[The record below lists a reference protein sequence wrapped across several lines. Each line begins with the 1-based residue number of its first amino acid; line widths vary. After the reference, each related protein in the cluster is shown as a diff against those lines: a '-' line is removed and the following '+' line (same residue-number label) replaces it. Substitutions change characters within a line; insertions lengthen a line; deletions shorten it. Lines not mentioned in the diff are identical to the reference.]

1 MPAPPEKGAENGAS
15 FIVCK
20 KCYYSRLPRK
30 QVDLSKM
37 SIEDRHKYVL
47 TVSCPEANGIVR
59 AVSDFLYQRG
69 ATISEAAQH
78 RDPVIDRFFMR
89 VEFEEVEVDLPSS
102 EKLDEDFSEL
112 AARFDM
118 QWSFFDLRKRP
129 RVLLAVSQHG
139 HCLIDMLHRWSS
151 GALPADVV
159 GVVSN
164 HDDMRGITEWYGLD
178 YYHLPVTA
186 ETKQQQEAAILD
198 IIRDKSV
205 DLLALARYMQILS
218 PIMCEAMAGR
228 AINIHHSFLPG
239 FKGANPYR
247 QAYMRG
253 VKIIGATAHYVTT
266 ELDEGPIIEQAVE
279 RIDHNFDIDE
289 LMQIGRDAECAAF
302 ARAVKWHC
310 EHRII
315 VNGNKTVVFK

>member
-1 MPAPPEKGAENGAS
+1 MNTEQRN
-15 FIVCK
+15 
-20 KCYYSRLPRK
+20 
-30 QVDLSKM
+30 
-37 SIEDRHKYVL
+37 KYVL

-59 AVSDFLYQRG
+59 AVSDFLFQRG
-69 ATISEAAQH
+69 ATISEAAQY

-89 VEFEEVEVDLPSS
+89 VEFEEVEADLPAPAR
-102 EKLDEDFSEL
+102 LDEDFKTL
-112 AARFDM
+112 AAQFGM
-118 QWSFFDLRKRP
+118 QWQFFDLRNRP
-129 RVLLAVSQHG
+129 RVLLAVSRHG
-139 HCLIDMLHRWSS
+139 HCLTDLLHRWSS

-164 HDDMRGITEWYGLD
+164 HEDMRGITEWYGLD
-178 YYHLPVTA
+178 FHYLPLTA
-186 ETKQQQEAAILD
+186 GSAQSKEAQESAMLEIIERKQ
-198 IIRDKSV
+198 V

-218 PIMCEAMAGR
+218 PRMCEAMAGR

-266 ELDEGPIIEQAVE
+266 DLDEGPIIEQAVE

-289 LMQIGRDAECAAF
+289 LVQIGRDAECAAF

>member
-1 MPAPPEKGAENGAS
+1 MNLQQ
-15 FIVCK
+15 
-20 KCYYSRLPRK
+20 RN
-30 QVDLSKM
+30 
-37 SIEDRHKYVL
+37 KYVL

-59 AVSDFLYQRG
+59 AVSDFLFQRG
-69 ATISEAAQH
+69 ATISDAAQH

-89 VEFEEVEVDLPSS
+89 VEFEEVEADLPSA
-102 EKLDEDFSEL
+102 EKLDEDFFYL
-112 AARFDM
+112 AEQFDM
-118 QWSFFDLRKRP
+118 QWSFFDVRKRP
-129 RVLLAVSQHG
+129 RVLLAVSTHG
-139 HCLIDMLHRWSS
+139 HCLTDLLHRWSS
-151 GALPADVV
+151 GALPAEVV
-159 GVVSN
+159 GVISN
-164 HDDMRGITEWYGLD
+164 HEAMRGISEWYGLD
-178 YYHLPVTA
+178 FHYLPVTPD
-186 ETKQQQEAAILD
+186 TKVQQEDAIMD
-198 IIRDKSV
+198 IIREKKV

-218 PIMCEAMAGR
+218 PRMCEMMAGR

-266 ELDEGPIIEQAVE
+266 DLDEGPIIEQAVE

-289 LMQIGRDAECAAF
+289 LVQIGRDAECAAF

>member
-1 MPAPPEKGAENGAS
+1 MKRTEP
-15 FIVCK
+15 
-20 KCYYSRLPRK
+20 
-30 QVDLSKM
+30 Q
-37 SIEDRHKYVL
+37 KYVL

-69 ATISEAAQH
+69 ATISDAAQH

-89 VEFEEVEVDLPSS
+89 VEFEEVEVSLPGSD
-102 EKLDEDFSEL
+102 KLNEDFHEIGSS
-112 AARFDM
+112 FSM
-118 QWSFFDLRKRP
+118 QWCFFDLSIKP
-129 RVLLAVSQHG
+129 RVLLAVSKHG
-139 HCLIDMLHRWSS
+139 HCLNDLLHRWSS
-151 GALPADVV
+151 GVLPADIV

-164 HDDMRGITEWYGLD
+164 HEYMRGITEWYRIP
-178 YYHLPVTA
+178 YHYLPVTEQNKA
-186 ETKQQQEAAILD
+186 EQEDQLLA
-198 IIRDKSV
+198 IIRDKKV

-218 PIMCEAMAGR
+218 PKMCAAMEGR

-239 FKGANPYR
+239 FKGADPYR

-266 ELDEGPIIEQAVE
+266 DLDEGPIIEQAVE
-279 RIDHNFDIDE
+279 KIDHNFDIEE
-289 LMQIGRDAECAAF
+289 LVQIGRDAECAAF

-315 VNGNKTVVFK
+315 LNGNKTVVFK

>member
-1 MPAPPEKGAENGAS
+1 MNLQQ
-15 FIVCK
+15 
-20 KCYYSRLPRK
+20 RN
-30 QVDLSKM
+30 
-37 SIEDRHKYVL
+37 KYVL

-59 AVSDFLYQRG
+59 AVSDFLFQRG
-69 ATISEAAQH
+69 ATISDAAQH

-89 VEFEEVEVDLPSS
+89 VEFEEVEADLPSA
-102 EKLDEDFSEL
+102 EKLDEDFLPL
-112 AARFDM
+112 AKQFDM
-118 QWSFFDLRKRP
+118 QWSFFDVRKRP
-129 RVLLAVSQHG
+129 RVLLAVSTHG
-139 HCLIDMLHRWSS
+139 HCLTDLLHRWSS
-151 GALPADVV
+151 GALPAEVV
-159 GVVSN
+159 GVISN
-164 HDDMRGITEWYGLD
+164 HEAMRGISEWYGLD
-178 YYHLPVTA
+178 FHYLPVTPD
-186 ETKQQQEAAILD
+186 TKVQQEDAMMD
-198 IIRDKSV
+198 IIREKKV

-218 PIMCEAMAGR
+218 PRMCEMMAGR

-266 ELDEGPIIEQAVE
+266 DLDEGPIIEQAVE

-289 LMQIGRDAECAAF
+289 LVQIGRDAECAAF

>member
-1 MPAPPEKGAENGAS
+1 MDNQHPH
-15 FIVCK
+15 
-20 KCYYSRLPRK
+20 
-30 QVDLSKM
+30 Q
-37 SIEDRHKYVL
+37 YVL

-89 VEFEEVEVDLPSS
+89 VEFEELEVDLPSV
-102 EKLDEDFSEL
+102 EKLDEDFAAL
-112 AARFDM
+112 ARQFDM
-118 QWSFFDLRKRP
+118 QWEFFDLRHKP
-129 RVLLAVSQHG
+129 RLLLAVSRHG
-139 HCLIDMLHRWSS
+139 HCLVDVLHRWSS
-151 GALPADVV
+151 GVLPAEVV

-164 HDDMRGITEWYGLD
+164 HDDMRDITEWYGLP

-186 ETKQQQEAAILD
+186 DTKAEQESQILEV
-198 IIRDKSV
+198 IDKQRV
-205 DLLALARYMQILS
+205 DVLALARYMQILS
-218 PIMCEAMAGR
+218 PTLCEAMAGR

-266 ELDEGPIIEQAVE
+266 DLDEGPIIEQSVE
-279 RIDHNFDIDE
+279 RIDHNFDIEE
-289 LMQIGRDAECAAF
+289 LVQIGRDAECAAF
-302 ARAVKWHC
+302 ARALKWHC

-315 VNGNKTVVFK
+315 INGNKTVVFK

>member
-1 MPAPPEKGAENGAS
+1 MKTDN
-15 FIVCK
+15 
-20 KCYYSRLPRK
+20 RN
-30 QVDLSKM
+30 
-37 SIEDRHKYVL
+37 KYVL

-59 AVSDFLYQRG
+59 AVSDFLFQRG

-89 VEFEEVEVDLPSS
+89 VEFEEAEADLPSS
-102 EKLDEDFSEL
+102 EKLDEDFRSL
-112 AARFDM
+112 ADTFQM
-118 QWSFFDLRKRP
+118 QWQFFDLRHRP

-139 HCLIDMLHRWSS
+139 HCLIDILHRWSS
-151 GALPADVV
+151 GALPADIV

-164 HDDMRGITEWYGLD
+164 HQDMRGITEWYGLD
-178 YYHLPVTA
+178 YHYLPIMSD
-186 ETKQQQEAAILD
+186 TKEQQESKILD
-198 IIRDKSV
+198 IIREQSV

-218 PIMCEAMAGR
+218 PRMCEVMAGK

-279 RIDHNFDIDE
+279 RIDHNFDIEE

-315 VNGNKTVVFK
+315 VNGNKTVVFR

>member
-1 MPAPPEKGAENGAS
+1 MNLQQ
-15 FIVCK
+15 
-20 KCYYSRLPRK
+20 RN
-30 QVDLSKM
+30 
-37 SIEDRHKYVL
+37 KYVL

-59 AVSDFLYQRG
+59 AVSDFLFQRG
-69 ATISEAAQH
+69 ATISDAAQH

-89 VEFEEVEVDLPSS
+89 VEFEEVEADLPSA
-102 EKLDEDFSEL
+102 EKLDEDFLPL
-112 AARFDM
+112 AKQFDM
-118 QWSFFDLRKRP
+118 QWSFFDARKRP
-129 RVLLAVSQHG
+129 RVLLAVSTHG
-139 HCLIDMLHRWSS
+139 HCLTDLLHRWSS
-151 GALPADVV
+151 GALPAEVV
-159 GVVSN
+159 GVISN
-164 HDDMRGITEWYGLD
+164 HEAMRGISEWYGLD
-178 YYHLPVTA
+178 FHYLPVTPD
-186 ETKQQQEAAILD
+186 TKVQQEDAMMD
-198 IIRDKSV
+198 IIREKKV

-218 PIMCEAMAGR
+218 PRLCEMMAGR

-266 ELDEGPIIEQAVE
+266 DLDEGPIIEQAVE

-289 LMQIGRDAECAAF
+289 LVQIGRDAECAAF

>member
-1 MPAPPEKGAENGAS
+1 MAS
-15 FIVCK
+15 E
-20 KCYYSRLPRK
+20 SSSTAAQPT
-30 QVDLSKM
+30 
-37 SIEDRHKYVL
+37 KYVL

-69 ATISEAAQH
+69 ATISDAAQH
-78 RDPVIDRFFMR
+78 RDPVVDRFFMR
-89 VEFEEVEVDLPSS
+89 VEFEEVEADLPSA
-102 EKLDEDFSEL
+102 EKLHEDFRPL
-112 AARFDM
+112 AERFSM
-118 QWSFFDLRKRP
+118 QWNFYDVRKRP
-129 RVLLAVSQHG
+129 RVLLAVSKHG
-139 HCLIDMLHRWSS
+139 HCLIDILHRWSS
-151 GALPADVV
+151 GALPAEVV

-178 YYHLPVTA
+178 YYHLPVTP
-186 ETKQQQEAAILD
+186 ETKDAQEDAILK
-198 IIRDKSV
+198 IIDEKQV

-218 PIMCEAMAGR
+218 PKMCGALEGR

-266 ELDEGPIIEQAVE
+266 DLDEGPIIEQAVE

-289 LMQIGRDAECAAF
+289 LVQIGRDAECAAF

>member
-1 MPAPPEKGAENGAS
+1 MKTDN
-15 FIVCK
+15 
-20 KCYYSRLPRK
+20 RN
-30 QVDLSKM
+30 
-37 SIEDRHKYVL
+37 KYVL

-59 AVSDFLYQRG
+59 AVSDFLFQRG
-69 ATISEAAQH
+69 ATISDAAQH
-78 RDPVIDRFFMR
+78 RDPIIDRFFMR
-89 VEFEEVEVDLPSS
+89 VEFEEAEADLPATD
-102 EKLDEDFSEL
+102 KLDDDFRSISDHF
-112 AARFDM
+112 AM
-118 QWSFFDLRKRP
+118 QWSFFDLRNRP
-129 RVLLAVSQHG
+129 KVLLAVSQHG
-139 HCLIDMLHRWSS
+139 HCLTDLLHRWSS

-164 HDDMRGITEWYGLD
+164 HEDMRGITEWYGLD
-178 YYHLPVTA
+178 YFYLPLTPNSKDA
-186 ETKQQQEAAILD
+186 QEEAMLA
-198 IIRDKSV
+198 IIRDKNV

-218 PIMCEAMAGR
+218 PKMCEAMAGR

-266 ELDEGPIIEQAVE
+266 ELDEGPIIEQAGE
-279 RIDHNFDIDE
+279 RIDHNFDIEE

>member
-1 MPAPPEKGAENGAS
+1 MDNQHPH
-15 FIVCK
+15 
-20 KCYYSRLPRK
+20 
-30 QVDLSKM
+30 Q
-37 SIEDRHKYVL
+37 YVL

-89 VEFEEVEVDLPSS
+89 VEFEELEVDLPSV
-102 EKLDEDFSEL
+102 EKLDEDFAAL
-112 AARFDM
+112 ARQFDM
-118 QWSFFDLRKRP
+118 QWEFFDLRHKP
-129 RVLLAVSQHG
+129 RLLLAVSRYG
-139 HCLIDMLHRWSS
+139 HCLVDVLHRWSS
-151 GALPADVV
+151 GVLPAEVV

-164 HDDMRGITEWYGLD
+164 HDDMRDITEWYGLP

-186 ETKQQQEAAILD
+186 DTKAEQESQILD
-198 IIRDKSV
+198 VIDKQRV
-205 DLLALARYMQILS
+205 DVLALARYMQILS
-218 PIMCEAMAGR
+218 PTLCEAMAGR

-266 ELDEGPIIEQAVE
+266 DLDEGPIIEQSVE
-279 RIDHNFDIDE
+279 RIDHNFDIEE
-289 LMQIGRDAECAAF
+289 LVQIGRDAECAAF
-302 ARAVKWHC
+302 ARALKWHC

-315 VNGNKTVVFK
+315 INGNKTVVFK

>member
-1 MPAPPEKGAENGAS
+1 MSKPEISAS
-15 FIVCK
+15 
-20 KCYYSRLPRK
+20 SP
-30 QVDLSKM
+30 
-37 SIEDRHKYVL
+37 HKYVL

-69 ATISEAAQH
+69 ATISDASQH
-78 RDPVIDRFFMR
+78 REPIIDRFFMR
-89 VEFEEVEVDLPSS
+89 VEFEEVEAKIAGIDAL
-102 EKLDEDFSEL
+102 EQDFATL
-112 AARFDM
+112 AEQFSM
-118 QWSFFDLRKRP
+118 QFSFFDLAIKP
-129 RVLLAVSQHG
+129 KVLLAVSKHG
-139 HCLIDMLHRWSS
+139 HCLIDILHRWSS
-151 GALPADVV
+151 GVLPADIV

-164 HDDMRGITEWYGLD
+164 HEEMRGITEWYKIP
-178 YYHLPVTA
+178 YHYLPVSPANKA
-186 ETKQQQEAAILD
+186 EQEAEILR
-198 IIRDKSV
+198 IVKEEQV

-218 PIMCEAMAGR
+218 PTMCEALEGR

-266 ELDEGPIIEQAVE
+266 DLDEGPIIEQAVE
-279 RIDHNFDIDE
+279 KIDHNFDIDE
-289 LMQIGRDAECAAF
+289 LVQIGRDAECAAF

-315 VNGNKTVVFK
+315 VNGQKTVVF

>member
-1 MPAPPEKGAENGAS
+1 MNLQQ
-15 FIVCK
+15 
-20 KCYYSRLPRK
+20 RN
-30 QVDLSKM
+30 
-37 SIEDRHKYVL
+37 KYVL

-59 AVSDFLYQRG
+59 AVSDFLFQRG
-69 ATISEAAQH
+69 ATISDAAQH

-89 VEFEEVEVDLPSS
+89 VEFEAVEADLPSA
-102 EKLDEDFSEL
+102 EKLDEDFLLL
-112 AARFDM
+112 AKQFDM
-118 QWSFFDLRKRP
+118 EWNFFDVRKRP
-129 RVLLAVSQHG
+129 RVLLAVSTHG
-139 HCLIDMLHRWSS
+139 HCLTDLLHRWSS

-159 GVVSN
+159 GVISN
-164 HDDMRGITEWYGLD
+164 HEAMRGISEWYGLD
-178 YYHLPVTA
+178 FHYLPVTPD
-186 ETKQQQEAAILD
+186 TKEQQEDAMMD
-198 IIRDKSV
+198 IIREKQV

-218 PIMCEAMAGR
+218 PRMCEMMAGR

-247 QAYMRG
+247 QAYLRG

-266 ELDEGPIIEQAVE
+266 DLDEGPIIEQAVE

-289 LMQIGRDAECAAF
+289 LVQIGRDAECAAF

>member
-1 MPAPPEKGAENGAS
+1 MNNQHPH
-15 FIVCK
+15 
-20 KCYYSRLPRK
+20 
-30 QVDLSKM
+30 Q
-37 SIEDRHKYVL
+37 YVL

-89 VEFEEVEVDLPSS
+89 VEFEEQEVDLPSV
-102 EKLDEDFSEL
+102 EKLDEDFAAL
-112 AARFDM
+112 AQQFDM
-118 QWSFFDLRKRP
+118 QWEFFDLRHKP
-129 RVLLAVSQHG
+129 RMLLAVSRHG
-139 HCLIDMLHRWSS
+139 HCLVDVLHRWSS
-151 GALPADVV
+151 GVLPAEVV

-164 HDDMRGITEWYGLD
+164 HDDMRDITEWYGLP

-186 ETKQQQEAAILD
+186 DTKAEQESQILSVIEKQQ
-198 IIRDKSV
+198 V
-205 DLLALARYMQILS
+205 DVLALARYMQILS
-218 PIMCEAMAGR
+218 PRLCEAMAGR

-266 ELDEGPIIEQAVE
+266 DLDEGPIIEQSVE
-279 RIDHNFDIDE
+279 RIDHNFDIEE
-289 LMQIGRDAECAAF
+289 LVQIGRDAECAAF
-302 ARAVKWHC
+302 ARALKWHC

-315 VNGNKTVVFK
+315 INGNKTVVFK

>member
-1 MPAPPEKGAENGAS
+1 MNKSER
-15 FIVCK
+15 K
-20 KCYYSRLPRK
+20 KF
-30 QVDLSKM
+30 
-37 SIEDRHKYVL
+37 VL

-59 AVSDFLYQRG
+59 AVSDFLFQRG
-69 ATISEAAQH
+69 ATISDAAQH
-78 RDPVIDRFFMR
+78 RDPVLDRFFMR
-89 VEFEEVEVDLPSS
+89 VEFEEAEADLPGT
-102 EKLDEDFSEL
+102 EKLDEDFTAIGSH
-112 AARFDM
+112 FVM
-118 QWSFFDLRKRP
+118 QWNFYDLAVKP
-129 RVLLAVSQHG
+129 RVLMAVSKHG
-139 HCLIDMLHRWSS
+139 HCLNDILHRWSS
-151 GALPADVV
+151 GVLPANIV

-164 HDDMRGITEWYGLD
+164 HEDLRGITEWYGID
-178 YYHLPVTA
+178 YHYLPVNESNKVA
-186 ETKQQQEAAILD
+186 QEDEVLRIIAA
-198 IIRDKSV
+198 KNV

-218 PIMCEAMAGR
+218 PKMCEVMAGR

-266 ELDEGPIIEQAVE
+266 DLDEGPIIEQAVE
-279 RIDHNFDIDE
+279 KIDHNFDIDE
-289 LMQIGRDAECAAF
+289 LVQIGRDAECAAF

>member
-1 MPAPPEKGAENGAS
+1 MATDDKS
-15 FIVCK
+15 
-20 KCYYSRLPRK
+20 
-30 QVDLSKM
+30 
-37 SIEDRHKYVL
+37 KYVL

-59 AVSDFLYQRG
+59 AVSDFLFQRG

-89 VEFEEVEVDLPSS
+89 VEFEEVEVHLPATD
-102 EKLDEDFSEL
+102 KLDEDFGAIAEH
-112 AARFDM
+112 FGM
-118 QWSFFDLRKRP
+118 QWNFFDLGKRP
-129 RVLLAVSQHG
+129 KLLLAVSRHG
-139 HCLIDMLHRWSS
+139 HCLNDILHRWSS
-151 GALPADVV
+151 GGLPADVV

-164 HDDMRGITEWYGLD
+164 HEDMRGITEWYGLD
-178 YYHLPVTA
+178 YFYLPLTP
-186 ETKQQQEAAILD
+186 ETKLAQEDAMLEIVTS
-198 IIRDKSV
+198 RQV
-205 DLLALARYMQILS
+205 DVLALARYMQILS
-218 PIMCEAMAGR
+218 SRMCEVMAGR

-266 ELDEGPIIEQAVE
+266 DLDEGPIIEQAVE

-302 ARAVKWHC
+302 ARALKWHC

>member
-1 MPAPPEKGAENGAS
+1 MNLQQ
-15 FIVCK
+15 
-20 KCYYSRLPRK
+20 RN
-30 QVDLSKM
+30 
-37 SIEDRHKYVL
+37 KYVL

-59 AVSDFLYQRG
+59 AVSDFLFQRG
-69 ATISEAAQH
+69 ATISDAAQH

-89 VEFEEVEVDLPSS
+89 VEFEEVEADLPSA
-102 EKLDEDFSEL
+102 EKLDEDFLLL
-112 AARFDM
+112 AKQFDM
-118 QWSFFDLRKRP
+118 EWNFFDVRKRP
-129 RVLLAVSQHG
+129 RVLLAVSTHG
-139 HCLIDMLHRWSS
+139 HCLTDLLHRWSS

-159 GVVSN
+159 GVISN
-164 HDDMRGITEWYGLD
+164 HEAMRGISEWYGLD
-178 YYHLPVTA
+178 FHYLPVTPD
-186 ETKQQQEAAILD
+186 TKEQQEDAMMD
-198 IIRDKSV
+198 IIREKQV

-218 PIMCEAMAGR
+218 PRMCEMMAGR

-247 QAYMRG
+247 QAYLRG

-266 ELDEGPIIEQAVE
+266 DLDEGPIIEQAVE
-279 RIDHNFDIDE
+279 RIDHNFDIHE
-289 LMQIGRDAECAAF
+289 LVQIGRDAECAAF

>member
-1 MPAPPEKGAENGAS
+1 MNL
-15 FIVCK
+15 
-20 KCYYSRLPRK
+20 RQRN
-30 QVDLSKM
+30 
-37 SIEDRHKYVL
+37 KYVL

-59 AVSDFLYQRG
+59 AVSDFLFQRG
-69 ATISEAAQH
+69 ATISDAAQH

-89 VEFEEVEVDLPSS
+89 VEFEEVEADLPSA
-102 EKLDEDFSEL
+102 EKLDEDFLLL
-112 AARFDM
+112 AKQFDM
-118 QWSFFDLRKRP
+118 EWSFFDVRKRP
-129 RVLLAVSQHG
+129 RVLLAVSTHG
-139 HCLIDMLHRWSS
+139 HCLTDLLHRWSS

-159 GVVSN
+159 GVISN
-164 HDDMRGITEWYGLD
+164 HEAMRGISEWYGLD
-178 YYHLPVTA
+178 FHYLPVTPD
-186 ETKQQQEAAILD
+186 TKEQQEDAMMD
-198 IIRDKSV
+198 IIREKQV

-218 PIMCEAMAGR
+218 PRMCEMMAGR

-247 QAYMRG
+247 QAYLRG

-266 ELDEGPIIEQAVE
+266 DLDEGPIIEQAVE

-289 LMQIGRDAECAAF
+289 LVQIGRDAECAAF